1 MKKSFPLNLN
11 GMYIPQ
17 CCFKTGYYKNSGA
30 LAITICR
37 RTTLGVLPVIPLT
50 INLGPM
56 KNHCTAIKDI
66 TSPDYKLTK
75 QMQRIGLVKKKLTTI
90 TLGYTS
96 YPICEID
103 EQTLTKY
110 AA

>member
-1 MKKSFPLNLN
+1 
-11 GMYIPQ
+11 MYIPQ

-37 RTTLGVLPVIPLT
+37 RTDFGTLPVIPLT
-50 INLGPM
+50 ANLGPLAH
-56 KNHCTAIKDI
+56 HCIAIKD
-66 TSPDYKLTK
+66 TANSASHLAT
-75 QMQRIGLVKKKLTTI
+75 QMQRIGLVKRKLTTI

-96 YPICEID
+96 YPVCEID
-103 EQTLTKY
+103 EQILTKY

>member
-1 MKKSFPLNLN
+1 
-11 GMYIPQ
+11 MYIPQ

-37 RTTLGVLPVIPLT
+37 RTTLGVLPIIPRT

>member
-1 MKKSFPLNLN
+1 
-11 GMYIPQ
+11 
-17 CCFKTGYYKNSGA
+17 
-30 LAITICR
+30 
-37 RTTLGVLPVIPLT
+37 
-50 INLGPM
+50 M

-66 TSPDYKLTK
+66 TGPDYKLTK

>member
-1 MKKSFPLNLN
+1 
-11 GMYIPQ
+11 MYIPQ

-37 RTTLGVLPVIPLT
+37 RTTLGVLPIIPLT

-56 KNHCTAIKDI
+56 KNHGAAIKDI
-66 TSPDYKLTK
+66 TGPGNKLIE
-75 QMQRIGLVKKKLTTI
+75 QMQNIGLVKKKLTTI

>member
-11 GMYIPQ
+11 GMHSPK

-37 RTTLGVLPVIPLT
+37 RTDCGILPVMPLT
-50 INLGPM
+50 INLGPL
-56 KNHCTAIKDI
+56 KHHCAAIKD
-66 TSPDYKLTK
+66 TTGTDFCLTR
-75 QMQRIGLVKKKLTTI
+75 QMERIGVVKKKLTTI

-103 EQTLTKY
+103 EHTLTKY

>member
-1 MKKSFPLNLN
+1 
-11 GMYIPQ
+11 
-17 CCFKTGYYKNSGA
+17 
-30 LAITICR
+30 
-37 RTTLGVLPVIPLT
+37 
-50 INLGPM
+50 M
-56 KNHCTAIKDI
+56 KNHCAAIKDI
-66 TSPDYKLTK
+66 TGPGNKLIE
-75 QMQRIGLVKKKLTTI
+75 QMQNIGLVKKKLTTI

>member
-37 RTTLGVLPVIPLT
+37 RTTLGVLHIIPLT
-50 INLGPM
+50 FILGRMIYVCDAVRDINV
-56 KNHCTAIKDI
+56 
-66 TSPDYKLTK
+66 PDYILTK

>member
-1 MKKSFPLNLN
+1 
-11 GMYIPQ
+11 
-17 CCFKTGYYKNSGA
+17 
-30 LAITICR
+30 
-37 RTTLGVLPVIPLT
+37 
-50 INLGPM
+50 
-56 KNHCTAIKDI
+56 
-66 TSPDYKLTK
+66 
-75 QMQRIGLVKKKLTTI
+75 MQRIGLVKKKLTTI